1 MKDKFKRIISKKL
14 MSKKRFS
21 LKDNNE
27 GISTVEIIMIL
38 LVLVGLIVIFR
49 ANILNIIN
57 SIFARITESVDAL

>member
-49 ANILNIIN
+49 ANIINIIN
-57 SIFARITESVDAL
+57 NIFARITESVDAL